1 MPKPMGP
8 HKKEVLMEIDAPK
21 ENRNPKNE
29 EGDYDQA
36 QIFPFGFDQIPDD
49 GNQYSSCGNDVTQRN
64 SCPRWQGKNP

>member
-1 MPKPMGP
+1 MGP

-36 QIFPFGFDQIPDD
+36 QIFPFGLDQIPDD
-49 GNQYSSCGNDVTQRN
+49 GYQYGCSCNDVSQRN
-64 SCPRWQGKNP
+64 SQPRWQAKNP